1 MTTFPENVSAFFF
14 STVDVS
20 CLPLGCSNIFLP
32 NAHPDKVKRP
42 TDNMIAIDFTA
53 PVYLVLYRESTDYE
67 QCHDQLSVNVR
78 QIK

>member
-1 MTTFPENVSAFFF
+1 
-14 STVDVS
+14 
-20 CLPLGCSNIFLP
+20 
-32 NAHPDKVKRP
+32 
-42 TDNMIAIDFTA
+42 MIAIDFTA